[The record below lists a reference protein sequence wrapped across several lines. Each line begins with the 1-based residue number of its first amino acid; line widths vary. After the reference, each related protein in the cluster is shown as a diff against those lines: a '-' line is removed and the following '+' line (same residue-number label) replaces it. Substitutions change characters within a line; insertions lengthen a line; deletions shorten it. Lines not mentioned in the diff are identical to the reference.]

1 MLLLYV
7 GVAGADQSEGGA
19 VHHQRALQPA
29 GPRQG
34 GPEGADTG
42 GRHLQAQLG
51 PEGRQAEVDEE
62 TDGRGYRQ

>member
-34 GPEGADTG
+34 GPEGPDPG
-42 GRHLQAQLG
+42 GRSLQAQLG